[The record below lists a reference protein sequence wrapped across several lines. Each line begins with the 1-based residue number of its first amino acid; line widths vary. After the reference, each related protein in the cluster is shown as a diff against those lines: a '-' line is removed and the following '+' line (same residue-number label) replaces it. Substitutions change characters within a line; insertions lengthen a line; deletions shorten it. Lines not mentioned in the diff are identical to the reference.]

1 MFGQFWAKK
10 MKVVKFGGKLGH
22 TTIHLQYLEDA
33 DSYSEISFL
42 KFQT

>member
-22 TTIHLQYLEDA
+22 TTIHLQYLKDV
-33 DSYSEISFL
+33 DSYFDISFL